1 MAVVTIELPDG
12 RSWIPRFAVAIDK
25 EKCIGCGRCYK
36 VCGRNVMKLTPMD
49 EDGNLI
55 DEVDEDEEYE
65 KQVMVLANQMACVGC
80 EACSRVCPKNC
91 YTHAELVIA

>member
-12 RSWIPRFAVAIDK
+12 RSWVPRFAVAIDK

-36 VCGRNVMKLTPMD
+36 VCGRDVMKLVPVDEEGNFID
-49 EDGNLI
+49 EDA
-55 DEVDEDEEYE
+55 DEDEYE
-65 KQVMVLANQMACVGC
+65 KQVMVLSDQMKCIGC

-91 YTHAELVIA
+91 YTHAEMATN